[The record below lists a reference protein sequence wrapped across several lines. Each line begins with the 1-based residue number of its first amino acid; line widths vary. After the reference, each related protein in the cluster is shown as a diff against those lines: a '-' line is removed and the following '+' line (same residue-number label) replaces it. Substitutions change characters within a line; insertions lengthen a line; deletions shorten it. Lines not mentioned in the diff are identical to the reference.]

1 MGDDSLKADPYPP
14 LKVAGNHC
22 WPVSWKMHFILIVN
36 QMLNLSK
43 NEKQMFIFNSREG
56 ISDVENSINNYNF

>member
-1 MGDDSLKADPYPP
+1 MGDDSLKTDPYPP

-22 WPVSWKMHFILIVN
+22 WPVSWKIHFIFGGN

-43 NEKQMFIFNSREG
+43 YLKQMFIFNSREG
-56 ISDVENSINNYNF
+56 TGNKENSRNEENF